1 MSHMSKC
8 QIISENI
15 KSNLL
20 QYIHTLETKEIK
32 SVFDTKMDLEQTVGS
47 HNLNYDNSSH

>member
-1 MSHMSKC
+1 MSKC

-20 QYIHTLETKEIK
+20 QCILETKEIK
-32 SVFDTKMDLEQTVGS
+32 SVFDTNKVDLEETVGS